1 MNGPRCHV
9 IEVEHLERTLALL
22 HSTGYG
28 EVCRDMP
35 CYIPAKSTRSP
46 AAARLELWFADQS
59 SPKVFS
65 AILKFKIWVI
75 GENLNWNGSA
85 WSWPSLSFGIM
96 QNQTQFICWMN
107 LDGLPSLISSFVS
120 HLMLCHRCATSGA
133 AELKKQLPNG
143 NPPGEISKERAPERR
158 RFRGL

>member
-1 MNGPRCHV
+1 MNGPRCRV

-35 CYIPAKSTRSP
+35 CYIPAKRTRSP

-65 AILKFKIWVI
+65 AILKFKIWVY
-75 GENLNWNGSA
+75 NWREFEQERISVELTITIFWNHAKSYTVH
-85 WSWPSLSFGIM
+85 M
-96 QNQTQFICWMN
+96 
-107 LDGLPSLISSFVS
+107 LDESGWTPQSDQLLCFAS
-120 HLMLCHRCATSGA
+120 HAVPPVCYQWCGRIEEATPQWEPA
-133 AELKKQLPNG
+133 
-143 NPPGEISKERAPERR
+143 RR
-158 RFRGL
+158 DQ